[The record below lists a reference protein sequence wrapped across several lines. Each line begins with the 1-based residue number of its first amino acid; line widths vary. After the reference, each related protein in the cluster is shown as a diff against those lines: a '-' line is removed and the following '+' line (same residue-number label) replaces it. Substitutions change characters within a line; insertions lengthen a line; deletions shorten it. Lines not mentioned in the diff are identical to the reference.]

1 MAIKLPNGDILR
13 NLYEQVQK
21 NKQDI
26 QHHYDIDRVLTDY
39 GIHVVGAVASA
50 DELPNPASY

>member
-26 QHHYDIDRVLTDY
+26 QNHYDIDRVLADY
-39 GIHVVGAVASA
+39 GINVVGHVDFPEQLISA
-50 DELPNPASY
+50 TVY